1 MLVKEKARTTMQ
13 NKVVED
19 IIKKTNLQ
27 FLNNEADASLFSMS
41 QCFLQKCLRKAFKYQ
56 KEL

>member
-13 NKVVED
+13 NKVVD
-19 IIKKTNLQ
+19 DIKKTNLQ

-41 QCFLQKCLRKAFKYQ
+41 QCFLQKCLKRAFEYQ
-56 KEL
+56 RELW

>member
-13 NKVVED
+13 NKVVD
-19 IIKKTNLQ
+19 DIKKTNLQ

-41 QCFLQKCLRKAFKYQ
+41 QCFLQKYLRRTFEYQ
-56 KEL
+56 KELW